1 MFFTLLVIKMLDAP
15 SDELVQQD
23 KVQTNA
29 ILQGLPIVSYLFY
42 FTEHLS
48 KVWRTDN
55 VLVVLL
61 CAWTALPLT
70 VLVIWRGVHVTIT

>member
-1 MFFTLLVIKMLDAP
+1 M
-15 SDELVQQD
+15 
-23 KVQTNA
+23 
-29 ILQGLPIVSYLFY
+29 SYLFY

-70 VLVIWRGVHVTIT
+70 VVVIWQGVHVTITWVYM